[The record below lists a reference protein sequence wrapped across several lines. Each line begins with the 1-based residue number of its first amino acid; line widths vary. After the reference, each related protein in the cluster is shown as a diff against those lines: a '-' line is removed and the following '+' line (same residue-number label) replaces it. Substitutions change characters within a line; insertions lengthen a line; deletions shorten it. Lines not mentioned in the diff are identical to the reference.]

1 MNTILFICSG
11 NVGRSQMAEGY
22 YNNLTNSKKAI
33 SAGIDPK
40 TPSKYPHPVPEV
52 IAVMKEEGIDVSSN
66 IVKLVTKEMVDRS
79 EKIIIMANKIDCPIF
94 LQKSKKVV
102 FWSIEDPFKTSIDNF
117 RKVRDQIK
125 VKVLDLLK

>member
-1 MNTILFICSG
+1 MNKILFVCSG

-22 YNNLTNSKKAI
+22 YNNLTNSKKAM
-33 SAGIDPK
+33 SAGIDLK

-66 IVKLVTKEMVDRS
+66 IVKLVTKEMVDEA
-79 EKIIIMANKIDCPIF
+79 EKIIVMCNKINCPIF
-94 LQKSKKVV
+94 LQESKKAV
-102 FWSIEDPFKTSIDNF
+102 FWSIEDPFKTSTDNF
-117 RKVRDQIK
+117 RKIRYQIK